1 MLLLKSLFSL
11 KKSSREKCQNTEIL
25 WYVFEPFLRS
35 NLFVLTPRL
44 QVLQGVIYE
53 MSEKLKKK

>member
-1 MLLLKSLFSL
+1 M
-11 KKSSREKCQNTEIL
+11 SSREKCQNTEIL